1 MMVEKAGKG
10 SLEVTKVYITP
21 AFKREGRTRLRAYV
35 SIVLNDSFMVKNI
48 RIIEKKEVKPGESK
62 YFIVFP
68 NRENTRPCTACS
80 AKVSFRDEFCKVC
93 GTKLSPIIQEAT
105 YKDLCHPI
113 KRDVSDVLEKCILDE
128 YTKFQE
134 KMVAGAK

>member
-1 MMVEKAGKG
+1 MEKIEEKKNG
-10 SLEVTKVYITP
+10 LEITKTYITP

-35 SIVLNDSFMVKNI
+35 SLVFNNVFMVKNI

-68 NRENTRPCTACS
+68 NRESTRPCKACT
-80 AKVSFRDEFCKVC
+80 AKVSFRDEFCRSC
-93 GTKLSPIIQEAT
+93 GTKLVPIIQEAT

-113 KRDVSDVLEKCILDE
+113 KREFSYYIERVILEEFKR
-128 YTKFQE
+128 FQE
-134 KMVAGAK
+134 KMASSTS